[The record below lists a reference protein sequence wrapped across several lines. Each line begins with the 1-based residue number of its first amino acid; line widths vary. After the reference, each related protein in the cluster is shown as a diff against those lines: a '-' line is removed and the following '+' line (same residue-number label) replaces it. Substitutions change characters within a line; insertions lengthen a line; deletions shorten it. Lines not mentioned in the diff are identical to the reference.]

1 MFGSTCE
8 TINLLTQMCKSIN
21 WDTCINRRGNNE
33 KEKEAAI
40 ENPSATVDFTMP
52 KLPKKEEDKKSK
64 SEN

>member
-1 MFGSTCE
+1 
-8 TINLLTQMCKSIN
+8 MCKSIN